1 MKQILDR
8 DLQSI
13 QQVRDLIS
21 DAKKAQKELAEFEQ
35 ADIDRIVKAMARAG
49 ERASDKL
56 AKMAAEETGF
66 GRYEDKIIK
75 NMFASKAVYEYI
87 KDMKT
92 IGIIREDQEQ
102 KIVEIGSPVGV
113 IAAMIP
119 STNPTSTTIYKALIA
134 VKAGNGIVFS
144 PHPAA
149 VGCTLET
156 ATLLQEASVE
166 AGAPK
171 GLIGCMDL
179 PTMEGSRELM
189 AHQDVALILAT
200 GGSALVKAAY
210 SSGTPALGVGP
221 GNVPAYIERS
231 ADIPMA
237 VKRIFESKTFDNGT
251 ICASEQAVITE
262 RCIEGQVREEIIK
275 QGGYFLK
282 EEEIQ
287 KVAATI
293 QKPGGGLNSKIVG
306 QSAKTI
312 AAMADISVP
321 EQIRVLIC
329 EQKGV
334 GKNYPF
340 SMEKLSPILA
350 FYVEED
356 WHKACE
362 RCIELLN
369 YGGLGH
375 SLVIHSNN
383 ETIIREFAL
392 KKPVY
397 RILVNTS
404 SSHGAIGATTNLA
417 PSLTLGCGTIGG
429 SATSDNVSPMHLI
442 NIKRM
447 VYGIREVEALKPEA
461 KKIHGIDLEQITRLV
476 LEHLQKI

>member
-156 ATLLQEASVE
+156 ATLLQEAAVE

-221 GNVPAYIERS
+221 GNVPAYIEQS
-231 ADIPMA
+231 AEIPMA

-312 AAMADISVP
+312 AAMANISVP

>member
-1 MKQILDR
+1 MEQILDS

-13 QQVRDLIS
+13 QQARDLVCT
-21 DAKKAQKELAEFEQ
+21 AKNAQKKLAELEQ
-35 ADIDRIVKAMARAG
+35 SDIDRIVKAMAGAA
-49 ERASDKL
+49 ERSSDRL

-75 NMFASKAVYEYI
+75 NLFASKAVYEYI
-87 KDMKT
+87 KNMKT

-149 VGCTLET
+149 VRCTFEA
-156 ATLLQEASVE
+156 ATLLQEAAVE

-221 GNVPAYIERS
+221 GNVPAYIEQS

-262 RCIEGQVREEIIK
+262 RCIEGPVREEIIK

-282 EEEIQ
+282 DEEIQ
-287 KVAATI
+287 KVAAVI
-293 QKPGGGLNSKIVG
+293 QKPGGGLNPKIVG

-312 AAMADISVP
+312 AAMAGISVP
-321 EQIRVLIC
+321 GQTRILVC
-329 EQKGV
+329 EQEGV

-350 FYVEED
+350 FYAEED

-383 ETIIREFAL
+383 ETIIRAFAL

-447 VYGIREVEALKPEA
+447 VYGIKEVEDLKTET
-461 KKIHGIDLEQITRLV
+461 KNIHGIDLEQITRLV
-476 LEHLQKI
+476 LEQLQKI